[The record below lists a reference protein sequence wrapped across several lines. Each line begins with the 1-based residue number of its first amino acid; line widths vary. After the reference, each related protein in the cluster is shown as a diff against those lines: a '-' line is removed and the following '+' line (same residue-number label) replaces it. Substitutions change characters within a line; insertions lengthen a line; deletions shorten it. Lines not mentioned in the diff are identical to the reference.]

1 MTDLLTR
8 KVSAIEEELDDALAE
23 LKVKHAVENESSLL
37 REQVDRL
44 RVDANTVAE
53 LRAELA
59 AASRAIQLGQSNQAE
74 LDSKTHELQIAK
86 KQCDELDRKELQV
99 RELASQLRRAQSDGQ
114 KQQQLVAD
122 LQIELVQQTQV
133 A

>member
-1 MTDLLTR
+1 M
-8 KVSAIEEELDDALAE
+8 SAIEEELDDALAE